1 MAEYKTA
8 EEQGV
13 AIKGIEDAVTVMA
26 DGLEN
31 FADTFEA
38 RYDKRTDAK
47 LKSIIGAIQDGR
59 APNLYANTDSRDLT
73 DDAGFES
80 FGEFA
85 SAVRFNPT
93 DKRLREINDK
103 REMSGLTG
111 SGGGY
116 AIPDGFVNQLF
127 QVPFGSA
134 IFPSRITM
142 LPRGTGAPDAP
153 VSFPCLN
160 QSGSNGLN
168 AGVEVSYVSEGG
180 EKPETDAGL
189 NLVTLEPLEIA
200 AKIVVTDKLL
210 RNWSEATSILPGLL
224 GQAVSTKIDQDIYS
238 GTGAGQILGFR
249 GHSSAISVARSVASQ
264 VNLIDLTNM
273 LSRALFT
280 MGPLCWVVSHSTLS
294 QFLTI
299 TDGSGQLVWLQDNA
313 GIDVR
318 AGQVFKFLGLPL
330 FVLDNASTLGTAGD
344 VSLIAPQAIVGVQ
357 GSGPILES
365 SPHVYFSSNKTVIK
379 ITSNFDAKP
388 WLTAPLTLGDGTT
401 VGPIVTLGDVE

>member
-116 AIPDGFVNQLF
+116 AIPD
-127 QVPFGSA
+127 
-134 IFPSRITM
+134 
-142 LPRGTGAPDAP
+142 
-153 VSFPCLN
+153 VS
-160 QSGSNGLN
+160 
-168 AGVEVSYVSEGG
+168 
-180 EKPETDAGL
+180 
-189 NLVTLEPLEIA
+189 
-200 AKIVVTDKLL
+200 
-210 RNWSEATSILPGLL
+210 
-224 GQAVSTKIDQDIYS
+224 
-238 GTGAGQILGFR
+238 
-249 GHSSAISVARSVASQ
+249 
-264 VNLIDLTNM
+264 
-273 LSRALFT
+273 
-280 MGPLCWVVSHSTLS
+280 
-294 QFLTI
+294 
-299 TDGSGQLVWLQDNA
+299 
-313 GIDVR
+313 
-318 AGQVFKFLGLPL
+318 
-330 FVLDNASTLGTAGD
+330 
-344 VSLIAPQAIVGVQ
+344 
-357 GSGPILES
+357 
-365 SPHVYFSSNKTVIK
+365 
-379 ITSNFDAKP
+379 
-388 WLTAPLTLGDGTT
+388 
-401 VGPIVTLGDVE
+401 